1 MEKFLD
7 GLIADFEAGRINR
20 RQFCETVALATT
32 VYAAGAE
39 AAAPPARGMKVLGIN
54 HLTYD
59 CPDYRKSRDF
69 YTATFGFE
77 TLKDDGQLRANLA
90 FGPAPGK
97 GGSFLA
103 VRTAAVRAPAPGNAV
118 IDHVCWTI
126 PNWNEARVRGAL
138 NARGLPQT
146 GRDGSLHVYDPF
158 DYDVQLANAV
168 EENAFRREQP

>member
-1 MEKFLD
+1 MEKFLEK
-7 GLIADFEAGRINR
+7 LISDLEAGRINR
-20 RQFCETVALATT
+20 RQFCETVALAAT

-39 AAAPPARGMKVLGIN
+39 AADAPARGMKVLSIN

-59 CPDYRKSRDF
+59 CPDYRKARDF
-69 YTATFGFE
+69 YSSTFGME
-77 TLKDDGQLRANLA
+77 TLKDDGRTRANLG
-90 FGPAPGK
+90 FGPPQGQ

-103 VRTAAVRAPAPGNAV
+103 LRTAAVPAPAPGNAV
-118 IDHVCWTI
+118 IDHVCYTI
-126 PNWNEARVRGAL
+126 PNWNETRVRAAL
-138 NARGLPQT
+138 NARALPQT